1 MLTIGEFS
9 KICRV
14 STKTL
19 RYYDEIGLLKP
30 MQVNNE
36 TGYRYYETAQL
47 KDVLLVSRLK
57 LYQFSLPEIAMIMA
71 RNDSAYLADSIRLKR
86 EAILKQMDRQEYILR
101 QMEQDIGKIERSIDI
116 MAKNI
121 VINLIETQPIQIYS
135 LRKYISMNDF
145 SAFFG
150 ELFAGLHK
158 NGIQIGG
165 PCMSI
170 YHSEEHNP
178 EHFEVEVGVPV
189 AGGDDPHIR
198 TLDGGLCCYAT
209 HVGRYD
215 DFTGIYAAL
224 MEWIERE
231 GYAFS
236 APPYEKYVKG
246 YRDNIPED
254 KFVTEIYFPIKKR

>member
-30 MQVNNE
+30 IQVNDE
-36 TGYRYYETAQL
+36 TGYRYYQTTQL
-47 KDVLLVSRLK
+47 KDILLITRLK
-57 LYQFSLPEIAMIMA
+57 LYQFSLPEIAMIIA
-71 RNDSAYLADSIRLKR
+71 RKDSAYLADSIRLKR
-86 EAILKQMDRQEYILR
+86 EAVLKQLDKQEYILR
-101 QMEQDIGKIERSIDI
+101 QMEQDIEKIERSIDI
-116 MAKNI
+116 MSKNI
-121 VINLIETQPIQIYS
+121 VVNLIETQPMRIYS

-145 SAFFG
+145 EAFFG
-150 ELFAGLHK
+150 ELFAGIYK
-158 NGIQIGG
+158 KGIQVNGT
-165 PCMSI
+165 CLSI

-178 EHFEVEVGVPV
+178 EHFDVEVGVGV

-198 TLDGGLCCYAT
+198 MLDGGLCCYAT

-215 DFTGIYAAL
+215 DFTEIYAGL
-224 MEWIERE
+224 TEWIERE
-231 GYAFS
+231 GYTFA

-246 YRDNIPED
+246 YQD
-254 KFVTEIYFPIKKR
+254 KVSPDEFVTEIYFPIKKR